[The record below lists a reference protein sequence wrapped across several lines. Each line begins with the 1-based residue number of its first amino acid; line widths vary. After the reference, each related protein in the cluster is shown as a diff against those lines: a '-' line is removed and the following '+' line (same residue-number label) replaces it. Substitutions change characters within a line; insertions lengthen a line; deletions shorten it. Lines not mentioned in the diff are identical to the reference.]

1 MEGGRGQEGD
11 WGEWKTPGF
20 AGAEQRER
28 GRGGEVDSQNA
39 PAVKDTHTRTH
50 RSTLCCLL
58 AHTSALVGVDQ
69 LGSLSSGF
77 TNDCELLI
85 GTCWPT

>member
-39 PAVKDTHTRTH
+39 PAVKDTH
-50 RSTLCCLL
+50 
-58 AHTSALVGVDQ
+58 AHTQIDSVLFACTHISVGRR
-69 LGSLSSGF
+69 
-77 TNDCELLI
+77 
-85 GTCWPT
+85 